1 MTRFLFVL
9 ALAALAGCTTAKP
22 DRFAVQP
29 TTASTKITSNARTI
43 SVAKVDLPAY
53 AKEPGIFV
61 QSDTGA
67 LMPVENA
74 DWADDTERA
83 MTLALVRNLDAITGA
98 RVAPDPWPLGGVPE
112 AEIRVE
118 VERMLVDNNSM
129 MRLSGQFSIR
139 RDIATSRNRIVR
151 FDITTRAA
159 SRRPDDVVQA
169 HGAAWRELAEDM
181 ARAL

>member
-1 MTRFLFVL
+1 MQKFFVVL
-9 ALAALAGCTTAKP
+9 ALVALAGCTGVKP
-22 DRFAVQP
+22 DRFAVEP
-29 TTASTKITSNARTI
+29 TTASAKIKTSARTI

-61 QSDTGA
+61 ENDAGA
-67 LMPVENA
+67 LEPLDKA

-83 MTLALVRNLDAITGA
+83 MTLSLVRNLDAITGA
-98 RVAPDPWPLGGVPE
+98 RVASDPWPLGGVPE

-118 VERMLVDNNSM
+118 VERMLVDNNAT

-139 RDIATSRNRIVR
+139 RDIATSRNKIVR

-159 SRRPDDVVQA
+159 SRKPDDVVQA